1 MTVKKLAVLLSA
13 LLLFTVLAFTSC
25 DSEARSNTSADLL
38 TPYAEY
44 KASDVSLLSPPFTD
58 KIISSDDIENSF
70 TSEENS
76 LVSEDST
83 VVSEENLL
91 TSGENPLTSE
101 ENPLT
106 SGEAQALKDEMLS
119 LIDELKFND

>member
-1 MTVKKLAVLLSA
+1 M
-13 LLLFTVLAFTSC
+13 LFTVLALTSC
-25 DSEARSNTSADLL
+25 DSEARSNTSVDLL
-38 TPYAEY
+38 TPHTEY

-58 KIISSDDIENSF
+58 KFSSDDLENSL
-70 TSEENS
+70 TSEENL

-83 VVSEENLL
+83 VVSE
-91 TSGENPLTSE
+91 ENPLTSE

-106 SGEAQALKDEMLS
+106 SGENSLTSEENSLTSEEAQALKDEMLS